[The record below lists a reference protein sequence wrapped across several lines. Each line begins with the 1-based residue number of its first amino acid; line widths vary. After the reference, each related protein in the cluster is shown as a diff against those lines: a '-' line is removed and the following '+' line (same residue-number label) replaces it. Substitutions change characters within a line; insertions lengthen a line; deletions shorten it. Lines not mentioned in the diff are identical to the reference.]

1 MAQLIAAIAAALI
14 GLAPQNSLSTLR
26 TLDADHVVVIGCVQR
41 AAPLP
46 VGTSGGIGLA
56 EPPARFLLTK
66 GALAVD
72 KDGKPGATQTYRL
85 EADESALTPH
95 VGHKVEIT
103 GTIQPSLADGI
114 VTGDPAPPVV
124 SKTSKLKVTDVKM
137 LAQSCSE

>member
-1 MAQLIAAIAAALI
+1 MAYRIAAIAVALV
-14 GLAPQNSLSTLR
+14 GLAPQNLSSTLQK
-26 TLDADHVVVIGCVQR
+26 LDADHVVVTGCLQR

-46 VGTSGGIGLA
+46 IGTSGGVGVG

-66 GALAVD
+66 GAIAVE

-103 GTIQPSLADGI
+103 GTVVASLSDVV

-124 SKTSKLKVTDVKM
+124 SKTSRLKVTDVKM
-137 LAQSCSE
+137 LAPSCFE